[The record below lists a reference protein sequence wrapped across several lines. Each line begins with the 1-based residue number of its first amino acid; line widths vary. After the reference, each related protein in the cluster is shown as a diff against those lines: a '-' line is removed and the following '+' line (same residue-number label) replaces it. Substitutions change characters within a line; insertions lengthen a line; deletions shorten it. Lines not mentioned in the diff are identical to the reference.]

1 MLFSLTRDS
10 YRDGQEVLCPIG
22 EVDLTTVGHLRG
34 VLIASLSDPA
44 VSSLLVDMSCVTFLD
59 CAGIGALVEARKTAE
74 RHHKR
79 YGVIHPRGLPRRVL
93 ELSGVLSYL
102 SPATPHHDRGL
113 QAAFA

>member
-1 MLFSLTRDS
+1 MQFSLTRDS

-22 EVDLTTVGHLRG
+22 EMDLTTVGYLRG
-34 VLIASLSDPA
+34 VLTASLSDPA
-44 VSSLLVDMSCVTFLD
+44 VSTLLVDMSGVTFLD
-59 CAGIGALVEARKTAE
+59 CAGDGALVEARKTAE
-74 RHHKR
+74 RHRKR

-102 SPATPHHDRGL
+102 SPATPHCHRGL